1 MLQAK
6 DIEFIEFNVTS
17 LCNSK
22 CPMCLRTLALYPPE
36 DLKEHITHRF
46 VPSSMTPELFQT
58 IAEGLGEHAK
68 SINAS
73 FCGTTGDAPNHP
85 RIDEILNIAVKMY
98 KNVTMET
105 NGSVR
110 NTDWWRKI
118 GTKFNSKT
126 GHDFKVQFAIDGL
139 ADTNPLYRINT
150 NFDKIIENAQA
161 FIDAGGY
168 AKWKFLIFDHNK
180 HQVDQARELS
190 KSMGFKQFITTT
202 GKRFTNSQQNVEN
215 KLYKNKASLVKDT
228 VKENGF
234 SLAPAIEVDEK
245 LQRIIEYRTKI
256 FKDPNSIS
264 DDVEINCRTKDEKYL
279 FVDQFGKLWPC
290 CFWSSQHEKNWPGL
304 ANWDYWWDKFQ
315 TSYGHNFNQLSSSNT
330 ILDMLDH
337 DLLSNWLPQSFSG
350 EHKKCDVCVHNCKK
364 GVSSKNVLQ
373 SS

>member
-1 MLQAK
+1 MFSFTDLKSVHIEISNRCQAQ
-6 DIEFIEFNVTS
+6 
-17 LCNSK
+17 
-22 CPMCLRTLALYPPE
+22 CPMCSRNHHGGIENPLLREADWTVNDFIQVFDQE
-36 DLKEHITHRF
+36 VKRQIEKIT
-46 VPSSMTPELFQT
+46 
-58 IAEGLGEHAK
+58 
-68 SINAS
+68 
-73 FCGTTGDAPNHP
+73 FCGNFGDPL
-85 RIDEILNIAVKMY
+85 LNFHLVKMLDWVKDDDIY
-98 KNVTMET
+98 IDIHT
-105 NGSVR
+105 NGSLR
-110 NTDWWRKI
+110 NERWWKDLP
-118 GTKFNSKT
+118 K
-126 GHDFKVQFAIDGL
+126 HLPAEHKVVFAIDGL

-150 NFDKIIENAQA
+150 NFDKIIENARA

-245 LQRIIEYRTKI
+245 LQRTIEYRTKI